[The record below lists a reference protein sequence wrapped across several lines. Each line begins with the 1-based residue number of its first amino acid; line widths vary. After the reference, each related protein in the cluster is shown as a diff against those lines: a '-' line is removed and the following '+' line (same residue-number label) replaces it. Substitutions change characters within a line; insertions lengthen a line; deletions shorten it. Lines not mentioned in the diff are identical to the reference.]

1 MQLLEVGYKVNIKNI
16 KKKGLVVSMANAK
29 KVTKKDLFN
38 EVIALAKENNRND
51 LVEFAQHE
59 IDLLNNKKASGT
71 MTATQK
77 ENEKIKAIILEELA
91 RVNKAVTISDLQ
103 AESEKL
109 AGYSNQKVSALL
121 KQLVDTKAVA
131 KVTDKKK
138 SYFTIAE

>member
-1 MQLLEVGYKVNIKNI
+1 MTT
-16 KKKGLVVSMANAK
+16 K
-29 KVTKKDLFN
+29 KVTKRDLFN
-38 EVIALAKENNRND
+38 EVIKLAKENNRND

-59 IDLLNNKKASGT
+59 IDLLNSKKASGT

-77 ENEKIKAIILEELA
+77 ENENIKAVILEELA
-91 RVNKAVTISDLQ
+91 RVNKAITITDLQ

-109 AGYSNQKVSALL
+109 AGYSNQKISALL

>member
-1 MQLLEVGYKVNIKNI
+1 MTT
-16 KKKGLVVSMANAK
+16 KKI
-29 KVTKKDLFN
+29 TKKDLFN
-38 EVIALAKENNRND
+38 EVIKLAQENGRND

-59 IDLLNNKKASGT
+59 IDLLNSKKSNGT

-77 ENEKIKAIILEELA
+77 ENENIKAIILEELA
-91 RVNKAVTISDLQ
+91 RVDKAVTITELQ

-109 AGYSNQKVSALL
+109 ANYSNQKVSALL
-121 KQLVDTKAVA
+121 KQLVDTKQVA

>member
-1 MQLLEVGYKVNIKNI
+1 MTT
-16 KKKGLVVSMANAK
+16 KKL
-29 KVTKKDLFN
+29 TKKDYFDM
-38 EVIALAKENNRND
+38 IITLAEENNRED
-51 LVEFAQHE
+51 IKEFAIHE
-59 IDLLNNKKASGT
+59 KELLNSKKASST

-77 ENEKIKAIILEELA
+77 ENENIKAIILEELA
-91 RVNKAVTISDLQ
+91 RVDKAVTITELQ

-109 AGYSNQKVSALL
+109 ANYSNQKVSALL

>member
-1 MQLLEVGYKVNIKNI
+1 MTT
-16 KKKGLVVSMANAK
+16 K

-38 EVIALAKENNRND
+38 EVIKLAQKNGRND

-59 IDLLNNKKASGT
+59 IDLLNSKKASGT

-77 ENEKIKAIILEELA
+77 ENENIKAVILEELA
-91 RVNKAVTISDLQ
+91 RVGKAVTITDLQ

-109 AGYSNQKVSALL
+109 AGYSNQKISALL
-121 KQLVDTKAVA
+121 KQLVDTKTVA

-138 SYFTIAE
+138 SYFTIAEQ

>member
-1 MQLLEVGYKVNIKNI
+1 M
-16 KKKGLVVSMANAK
+16 KKM
-29 KVTKKDLFN
+29 TKKEMFG
-38 EVIALAKENNRND
+38 EVIALATENGRD
-51 LVEFAQHE
+51 DIVEFAQHE
-59 IDLLNNKKASGT
+59 IELLNAKKSGNT

-77 ENEKIKAIILEELA
+77 ANEEIKAVILEELA
-91 RVNKAVTISDLQ
+91 RVATPMTITELQ